1 MFFFLCFCFSLH
13 PNQFN
18 LGISAIVTSALS
30 LPNLLLLHHQRF
42 EQQMRNHELT
52 LTHKLFCCFP
62 TWFQYCN
69 NHQMP
74 TLQNPTSRNH
84 YQKNFRNKHAKL
96 LEIDLRSNTSPPQNG
111 FFSKANP
118 QNPNPNKTWT
128 KAWNFSKSHS
138 SSSSSSS
145 PKHTK
150 EKISLTRWRKSKCKF
165 SKHKPLPKG
174 KKQTPD
180 TKKGRKAV
188 GKFESPTPQEKS
200 THLELQREKILWI
213 ATTTTTTTTGQIS
226 APIQGSNNTHQSR
239 SLCK

>member
-42 EQQMRNHELT
+42 EQQMRNHEQALK
-52 LTHKLFCCFP
+52 HSFFCYFP

-84 YQKNFRNKHAKL
+84 HQKNFRNKHAKL
-96 LEIDLRSNTSPPQNG
+96 LEIDLRSQNG

-118 QNPNPNKTWT
+118 QNPNPNKTWK

-138 SSSSSSS
+138 SSSSS

-150 EKISLTRWRKSKCKF
+150 EQISLTRWRKSKCKF

-180 TKKGRKAV
+180 TKKGRKRW
-188 GKFESPTPQEKS
+188 G
-200 THLELQREKILWI
+200 
-213 ATTTTTTTTGQIS
+213 
-226 APIQGSNNTHQSR
+226 
-239 SLCK
+239 SLCAPPPPPPPKKKHPPWASEGGNSLDCNNNNGTNLRTNSRKQQHASKPKSLEVRKKVES